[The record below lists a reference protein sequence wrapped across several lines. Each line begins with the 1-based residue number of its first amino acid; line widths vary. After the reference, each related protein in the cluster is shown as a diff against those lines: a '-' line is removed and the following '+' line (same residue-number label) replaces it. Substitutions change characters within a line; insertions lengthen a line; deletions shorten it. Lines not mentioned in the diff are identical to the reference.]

1 MKAKDKNTSLL
12 CWSGVVPEHLH
23 GCESTIPT
31 IWRSFPGDF
40 QILDGEFWMS
50 LHNFIQCRSAHK
62 MCIFCVLD
70 GKYFDLVASKSEGVR
85 TPLPE
90 TGGHQTDPDLLV
102 TS

>member
-1 MKAKDKNTSLL
+1 
-12 CWSGVVPEHLH
+12 
-23 GCESTIPT
+23 
-31 IWRSFPGDF
+31 
-40 QILDGEFWMS
+40 MS

-62 MCIFCVLD
+62 MCIFCMLD